1 MKAKN
6 NDWSKQHEKL
16 HSMLYNYMNKNFK
29 NINEYSF
36 INENKRQLMSIIEK
50 NNNWGASSKESL
62 FFMIARFLMIDNPN
76 DKYVKLY
83 QEAGFKLL
91 QENRAKENENQQ
103 DEKEI
108 ENYKPHNY
116 FIDILNSVNVDDIKT
131 KIGHYQYL
139 LLALLTY
146 QAPLRT
152 NFYVTAKII
161 RSMKENDKTN
171 NFIWITRK
179 GSIKIF
185 YIVNDDKV
193 SKTKIYAMNKNLS
206 YIKLEDNN
214 LIKLINDS
222 YEKYPREYL
231 FEINNKPISQT
242 TYLNW
247 LRKITQ
253 VSQINNDIMR
263 SSYVNWFYE
272 HNKKLSDREKLAYQ
286 MRHSV
291 LTSQRNYLK
300 VFEPEDNKEKP
311 EIIQTTEELKK
322 EIDKLKE
329 QLNKCQSDKAID
341 ESKFNKN
348 RRDVIYKI
356 NKKNVKPREET
367 LKKYN
372 IVYDD
377 NKKLYV

>member
-76 DKYVKLY
+76 DKYVKMY

-131 KIGHYQYL
+131 KIKHYQYL
-139 LLALLTY
+139 LLALLTH

-193 SKTKIYAMNKNLS
+193 SKTKIYTMNKNLS

-272 HNKKLSDREKLAYQ
+272 HNKKLYDREILAFQ

-377 NKKLYV
+377 NKKLYI

>member
-6 NDWSKQHEKL
+6 NEWSKQHEKL

-29 NINEYSF
+29 NINEYNF
-36 INENKRQLMSIIEK
+36 INENKRKLMSIIEK
-50 NNNWGASSKESL
+50 NTNWSPSSKESL

-91 QENRAKENENQQ
+91 QDNRAKENENKQ

-108 ENYKPHNY
+108 ENYRPHDY
-116 FIDILNSVNVDDIKT
+116 FIDILNSINVDNIQT

-139 LLALLTY
+139 LLALLSY
-146 QAPLRT
+146 QPPLRT
-152 NFYVTAKII
+152 NFYVSAKII
-161 RSMKENDKTN
+161 RTMKENDKTN
-171 NFIWITRK
+171 NFIWISRK

-185 YIVNDDKV
+185 YIVNNDKV
-193 SKTKIYAMNKNLS
+193 SNTKIYAMNKNLS
-206 YIKLEDNN
+206 YIKLEDTN

-231 FEINNKPISQT
+231 FEINNKPISQS

-247 LRKITQ
+247 LRKITE

-272 HNKKLSDREKLAYQ
+272 HNKKLSDREELAHQ

-300 VFEPEDNKEKP
+300 VIEPEDTKEKP

-322 EIDKLKE
+322 EIEKLKE
-329 QLNKCQSDKAID
+329 QLNKCQIDKTID
-341 ESKFNKN
+341 KSKYNKN
-348 RRDVIYKI
+348 RKDVI
-356 NKKNVKPREET
+356 
-367 LKKYN
+367 
-372 IVYDD
+372 
-377 NKKLYV
+377 

>member
-6 NDWSKQHEKL
+6 NEWSKQHEKL

-29 NINEYSF
+29 NINEYNF
-36 INENKRQLMSIIEK
+36 INENKRKLMSIIEK
-50 NNNWGASSKESL
+50 NTNWSPSSKESL

-91 QENRAKENENQQ
+91 QDNRAKENENKQ

-108 ENYKPHNY
+108 ENYRPHDY
-116 FIDILNSVNVDDIKT
+116 FIDILNSINVDNIQT

-139 LLALLTY
+139 LLAILSY
-146 QAPLRT
+146 QPPLRT
-152 NFYVTAKII
+152 NFYVSAKII
-161 RSMKENDKTN
+161 RTMKENDKTN
-171 NFIWITRK
+171 NFIWISRK

-185 YIVNDDKV
+185 YIVNNDKV
-193 SKTKIYAMNKNLS
+193 SNTKIYAMNKNLS
-206 YIKLEDNN
+206 YIKLEDTN

-231 FEINNKPISQT
+231 FEINNKPISQS

-247 LRKITQ
+247 LRKITE

-272 HNKKLSDREKLAYQ
+272 HNKKLSDREELAHQ

-300 VFEPEDNKEKP
+300 VIEPEDTKEKP

-322 EIDKLKE
+322 EIEKLKE
-329 QLNKCQSDKAID
+329 QLNKCQIDKTMD
-341 ESKFNKN
+341 KSKYNKN
-348 RRDVIYKI
+348 RKDVIYKI
-356 NKKNVKPREET
+356 NIKHVIPREDT

-372 IVYDD
+372 IIY
-377 NKKLYV
+377 NEKLKIYE